1 MVRKAI
7 QKYRDFFGESGG
19 GIPPTNVVLEPNVI
33 KKINKCEKSQM
44 SFLATFYFLLPYC
57 RPIGFFRFRLRFKF
71 DSGSTVTFVII
82 ERSSMDYSFYYLSGG
97 KRF

>member
-1 MVRKAI
+1 M
-7 QKYRDFFGESGG
+7 
-19 GIPPTNVVLEPNVI
+19 I

-44 SFLATFYFLLPYC
+44 SPYC
-57 RPIGFFRFRLRFKF
+57 RPIGFFRFRVRFKF
-71 DSGSTVTFVII
+71 DSGSTVTMVII